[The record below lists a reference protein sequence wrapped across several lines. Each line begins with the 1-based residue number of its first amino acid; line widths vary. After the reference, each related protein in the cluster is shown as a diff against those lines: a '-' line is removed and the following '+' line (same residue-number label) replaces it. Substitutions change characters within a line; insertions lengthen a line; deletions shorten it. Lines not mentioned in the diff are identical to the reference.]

1 MLDDVAPYLNILKQT
16 QVEAAYTFI
25 ENLPFS
31 INYALKRGGFDEFPS
46 PT

>member
-16 QVEAAYTFI
+16 QVEVAYTFI

-31 INYALKRGGFDEFPS
+31 INYALKRGGFDERLS
-46 PT
+46 LT